1 MMPRERI
8 KNAMDFQP
16 VDAIPWAEEF
26 YVETVNKF
34 FSEGLAAQEVV
45 DVDWELEGYNLLN
58 WPRFVGFDANS
69 YFGCINL
76 SGFMIPIDIGP
87 IPRFRQ
93 RKTGEDSRY
102 EDFIMQSGAR
112 ARRFKKEV
120 RANIWYNMPQFY
132 SFPVSDR
139 AEWERYKERLNPEDP
154 RRYPKDW
161 DRDGYFED
169 IDQYQDGPVTLQI
182 PGFYGFGAQL
192 MGIPTFNLSFYKD
205 PELIAD
211 MVSHWEYLMIES
223 TREAVESLKDRID
236 LVLWWE
242 DMAER
247 HGPNISPKLY
257 KAFLLP
263 HYKRVTEFFNKN
275 KIHRIMMDSDGNT
288 MPILDLVIEAG
299 ITGHLPLEVNAG
311 MDVRTIRRQHGKKLF
326 LAGNFDKREIAKG
339 GEAMRSEIDSKLP
352 LMKQTGGYIAGLDH
366 LVHVE
371 FTLDKFKEYANYLR
385 QKLVLQ

>member
-385 QKLVLQ
+385 RRLVLQ